1 MTDAYSYYG
10 ETLQALR
17 EQGNLRSLPAVVHDG
32 QRIETGGHI
41 MLNLSSNDYL
51 GLASDTGL
59 QEEFL
64 GNANVADRLLSAS
77 SSRLLTGNFSVC
89 GRLERLLA
97 GIFRRESA
105 LVFSSGYHMNTGIL
119 PAVADAHTLILADK
133 LVHASIIDGIR
144 LSHAKCIRFRHQDY
158 GQLERLLGQY
168 HGMYG
173 RIIIVTESIFSM
185 DGDIAPLA
193 HLVELKRRYP
203 GVMLYV
209 DEAHAIGA
217 RGRTGLGIAEE
228 QDCIREIDFLCGTFG
243 KALASVGAYVV
254 CEGVMRD
261 FLVNRMRTLIFTTA
275 LPPLNVAWTHFVV
288 ERLADMTCRREHLA
302 LLSRRLLDAI
312 RARGMECVS
321 DSHIIPYIIGDS
333 HDAVL
338 KAEALQRHG
347 FYVLPVRPP
356 TVPEGTSRLRFSLT
370 ACLERQDIDGLV
382 QCLYPG
388 IRDEEL

>member
-1 MTDAYSYYG
+1 MTDTYSYYG

-17 EQGNLRSLPAVVHDG
+17 EHGNLRSLPAVVHNG
-32 QRIETGGHI
+32 RQIEAAGHV

-64 GNANVADRLLSAS
+64 NQVNGTDRLLSAS
-77 SSRLLTGNFSVC
+77 SSRLLTGNFTVC

-97 GIFRRESA
+97 GLFRKEAA

-144 LSHAKCIRFRHQDY
+144 LSQAKCIRFRHQDY
-158 GQLERLLGQY
+158 GQLKRLVEQY

-193 HLVELKRRYP
+193 HLVELKRHYP

-217 RGRTGLGIAEE
+217 RGCTGLGIAEE
-228 QDCIREIDFLCGTFG
+228 QDCIRDIDFLCGTFG

-275 LPPLNVAWTHFVV
+275 LPPMNVAWTHFLV
-288 ERLADMTCRREHLA
+288 ERLADMADRRERLGM
-302 LLSRRLLDAI
+302 LSDQLRDAT
-312 RARGMECVS
+312 RSCGMECVS

-333 HDAVL
+333 HDAML

-370 ACLERQDIDGLV
+370 ACLERQDIDALV
-382 QCLYPG
+382 QCL
-388 IRDEEL
+388 